1 MSTKLTFDI
10 TELRSI
16 IEHARAAK
24 EFSAPYGG
32 KPAPALFFVKDSG
45 IYLMSAGKPR
55 QLREDGTDWSVVAYA
70 KGYEAD
76 APDSWDK
83 CRAAVGGDDFAEA
96 LPLDWFTGALDR
108 GATKLHLHV
117 GAKAIRC
124 TSTVPAK
131 TKVQS

>member
-1 MSTKLTFDI
+1 MSAKLIFEM

-32 KPAPALFFVKDSG
+32 KPAPALFLVKDSG

-55 QLREDGTDWSVVAYA
+55 QLRGDGSDWSVVAYA

-96 LPLDWFTGALDR
+96 LPLDWFTSALDA
-108 GATKLHLHV
+108 GAAKLHLHV

-124 TSTVPAK
+124 T
-131 TKVQS
+131 TKN